1 MQPPDPG
8 RVDARRATEADARRL
23 CPGDPHRL
31 PLPEMLPLYFRY
43 AEQQGCHHPSD
54 RATKIELEQYL
65 ANQVICGPVE
75 WFEDAAVSGKNLDRP
90 ALGRLHRQIVD
101 GKVDMVVMWRLDR
114 LSRSIVDGIKLLADW
129 TERNIRI
136 VVITQNIDLSG
147 PVGRMVASLLLGVA
161 ELEKQG
167 LRERQAAG
175 IAAARPKTVDSSLV
189 HRLRSE
195 GKSVQSIASEL
206 KIARQSVYN
215 ALQSNS
221 LPTR

>member
-1 MQPPDPG
+1 MPTTAVYLRCSSTSQTTDSQ
-8 RVDARRATEADARRL
+8 R
-23 CPGDPHRL
+23 
-31 PLPEMLPLYFRY
+31 F
-43 AEQQGCHHPSD
+43 
-54 RATKIELEQYL
+54 ELEQYL

-75 WFEDAAVSGKNLDRP
+75 WFEDAAVSGKDLDRP

-101 GKVDMVVMWRLDR
+101 GMVDTVVLWRLDR
-114 LSRSIVDGIKLLADW
+114 LSRSIVDGIKLLAVW

-136 VVITQNIDLSG
+136 VVVTQNIDLSG

-175 IAAARPKTVDSSLV
+175 IAAARARGVKFGRPKTVDSSLV

-195 GKSVQSIASEL
+195 RKSVQIISREL
-206 KIARQSVYN
+206 QISRQSVYN
-215 ALQSNS
+215 ALTSADATDGIRRGS
-221 LPTR
+221 RCG